1 MLPFCLYQY
10 QGHEG
15 AEEIYV
21 ACIDNKDLAEMIL
34 KNMSAGTEE
43 SELLEVNA
51 ITPLLVVK
59 NNNDNLQLNN
69 KKHTHDDWKV
79 DSIPRVSSEER
90 RTPTPLDV
98 GDKHFLNSISDQ
110 KGYAEELFNSRNG
123 HQCVED
129 GCGHCDVNIISYQDS
144 GLDSEKDSDEI
155 QTSLFI
161 EIEESEEDRGTL
173 EVLDEVLGEGEY
185 GIVYKGR
192 YGGRNGSITDV
203 AVKKLKGMHKGLI
216 LLAYI
221 FSHAVIVFSAVW
233 ADQQKKFDYTFFWDY
248 WMLPNCNLNSLT

>member
-1 MLPFCLYQY
+1 MFNSLKLLSVEHVALCLYQY
-10 QGHEG
+10 QGNEG

-21 ACIDNKDLAEMIL
+21 ACIDNKDLAEVIL
-34 KNMSAGTEE
+34 KNMNADTEE

-59 NNNDNLQLNN
+59 NNNDNVQLNN
-69 KKHTHDDWKV
+69 KKHTHDDWRV

-123 HQCVED
+123 HQSAED

-144 GLDSEKDSDEI
+144 GMDSDKDSDEI
-155 QTSLFI
+155 QTSLFT
-161 EIEESEEDRGTL
+161 EIEESEKSQGTL

-216 LLAYI
+216 LLA
-221 FSHAVIVFSAVW
+221 
-233 ADQQKKFDYTFFWDY
+233 
-248 WMLPNCNLNSLT
+248 

>member
-1 MLPFCLYQY
+1 MLLFCLYQY

-34 KNMSAGTEE
+34 KDMNADTEE
-43 SELLEVNA
+43 SELIEVNA
-51 ITPLLVVK
+51 ISSLLVGENK
-59 NNNDNLQLNN
+59 SNNVQLNN
-69 KKHTHDDWKV
+69 KKHTHDDWRV
-79 DSIPRVSSEER
+79 DSIPRVSEER

-98 GDKHFLNSISDQ
+98 GDKHFLNSIFDQ
-110 KGYAEELFNSRNG
+110 KGHAEELFNSRNG
-123 HQCVED
+123 HQSAED
-129 GCGHCDVNIISYQDS
+129 GCGHCDVNIITYQDS
-144 GLDSEKDSDEI
+144 GMDSDKDSDEI
-155 QTSLFI
+155 QTSLFT
-161 EIEESEEDRGTL
+161 EIEESEKNQGTL

-216 LLAYI
+216 LLA
-221 FSHAVIVFSAVW
+221 
-233 ADQQKKFDYTFFWDY
+233 
-248 WMLPNCNLNSLT
+248 

>member
-1 MLPFCLYQY
+1 MNMLHFCLYQY

-21 ACIDNKDLAEMIL
+21 ACIDNKDLAEVIL
-34 KNMSAGTEE
+34 KDMNADTEE
-43 SELLEVNA
+43 RELLEANA
-51 ITPLLVVK
+51 ISSLLVGKNK
-59 NNNDNLQLNN
+59 NNNVQLNS
-69 KKHTHDDWKV
+69 KKHTHDDWRV

-123 HQCVED
+123 HQGAED
-129 GCGHCDVNIISYQDS
+129 GCDVNIISYQDS
-144 GLDSEKDSDEI
+144 GMDSDKDSDEI
-155 QTSLFI
+155 QTSLLT
-161 EIEESEEDRGTL
+161 EIEESEKDQGTL

-203 AVKKLKGMHKGLI
+203 AVKKLKGMHNGLI
-216 LLAYI
+216 LLA
-221 FSHAVIVFSAVW
+221 
-233 ADQQKKFDYTFFWDY
+233 
-248 WMLPNCNLNSLT
+248 

>member
-1 MLPFCLYQY
+1 MLHFCLYQY
-10 QGHEG
+10 QGNEG

-21 ACIDNKDLAEMIL
+21 ACIDNKDLAEVIL
-34 KNMSAGTEE
+34 KDMNADTEVR
-43 SELLEVNA
+43 ELLEANA
-51 ITPLLVVK
+51 ISSLLVGKNK
-59 NNNDNLQLNN
+59 NNNVQLNS
-69 KKHTHDDWKV
+69 KKHTHDDWRV

-123 HQCVED
+123 HQGAED
-129 GCGHCDVNIISYQDS
+129 GCDVNIISYQDS
-144 GLDSEKDSDEI
+144 GMDSDKDSDEI

-161 EIEESEEDRGTL
+161 EIEESEKNQGTL

-216 LLAYI
+216 LLA
-221 FSHAVIVFSAVW
+221 
-233 ADQQKKFDYTFFWDY
+233 
-248 WMLPNCNLNSLT
+248 

>member
-1 MLPFCLYQY
+1 MLHFCLYQY
-10 QGHEG
+10 QGNEG

-21 ACIDNKDLAEMIL
+21 ACIDNKDLAEVIL
-34 KNMSAGTEE
+34 KDMNADTEE
-43 SELLEVNA
+43 SELIEVNA
-51 ITPLLVVK
+51 ISSLLVGENK
-59 NNNDNLQLNN
+59 NNYVQLNS
-69 KKHTHDDWKV
+69 KKHTHDDWIV

-123 HQCVED
+123 HQSAED

-144 GLDSEKDSDEI
+144 GMDSDKDSDEI

-161 EIEESEEDRGTL
+161 EIEESEKDRGTL

-203 AVKKLKGMHKGLI
+203 VVKKLKGMHKGLI
-216 LLAYI
+216 LLA
-221 FSHAVIVFSAVW
+221 
-233 ADQQKKFDYTFFWDY
+233 
-248 WMLPNCNLNSLT
+248 

>member
-1 MLPFCLYQY
+1 MLHFSLYQY
-10 QGHEG
+10 QGNEG
-15 AEEIYV
+15 AEEFYV
-21 ACIDNKDLAEMIL
+21 ACIDNKDLPEVIL
-34 KNMSAGTEE
+34 KNMNADTEE

-59 NNNDNLQLNN
+59 NNIDNVQLNN
-69 KKHTHDDWKV
+69 KKHTHDDWRV

-90 RTPTPLDV
+90 RAPTPLDV
-98 GDKHFLNSISDQ
+98 GDKQFLNSISDQ

-123 HQCVED
+123 HQGAED
-129 GCGHCDVNIISYQDS
+129 GCDVNIISYQDS
-144 GLDSEKDSDEI
+144 GMDSDKDSDEI

-161 EIEESEEDRGTL
+161 EIEESEKDQVTL

-216 LLAYI
+216 LLA
-221 FSHAVIVFSAVW
+221 
-233 ADQQKKFDYTFFWDY
+233 
-248 WMLPNCNLNSLT
+248 